1 MNWLLISVLIGQA
14 IIIDGDTLR
23 IDNQSIRIW
32 GLDAPEINTQR
43 GIRAREAMQRL
54 VGGKEVI
61 CEPDGT
67 VSFNRVVAKCFV
79 DGEDIAA
86 RLIEMGLAKPYC
98 RFSGHYYN
106 DAAVRGGKKQC

>member
-54 VGGKEVI
+54 VSGKEVI

-79 DGEDIAA
+79 DGEDIASIM
-86 RLIEMGLAKPYC
+86 IERGLAKPYC
-98 RFSGHYYN
+98 KFSGDYYN
-106 DAAVRGGKKQC
+106 DAANKRLVQQC